1 MDEAGSGDP
10 WTGPYA
16 RSATSAIVGRIAP
29 LLGHLSGTR

>member
-16 RSATSAIVGRIAP
+16 RSATSAIVP
-29 LLGHLSGTR
+29 PPQKKKMNC